1 MADNKIE
8 LKSVGELLGMKFFIP
23 SYQRGYRW
31 TEQQVKDLLNDVN
44 EFSPEKNK
52 ENDDETW
59 YCLQPLVVR
68 QMDVN
73 RKKECQLEENENYY
87 EVIDGQQRL
96 TTIFIIINLFDTNRC
111 LSLLYQT
118 RPDSAH
124 FLQNINTEK
133 EDSNI
138 DFHFMLEAKRTIE
151 KWNGDKQ
158 GLLQKLKNNCKVIWY
173 ETQDNAFEVF
183 KRLNSGKI
191 SLSNAELVKALLLKD
206 DNFMGMDKDAL
217 RLKQL
222 EMAGEW
228 DRMEQMLHNNSFWY
242 FVNPEP
248 EDARFNCTRMD
259 FILELILR
267 CMKKSDSDDY
277 LYNVEAESTKNNYFI
292 FSTFSEMIRNKGC
305 VEMWNHIQIC
315 FRTIKSWYDDRRL
328 YHYIGYLMN
337 LRGKDKM
344 NTLRSLICKS
354 NKPKDEFLDSIKKSC
369 RKTIIKESQTEVD
382 FSGYE
387 YGKNNNEIHNILLLF
402 NLATTQNQISEM
414 SRYPFDKHFEAA
426 KKKWSLEHIHAQNE
440 KEVSWD
446 KEKFNKIKSYLNNI
460 NVKGISE
467 LNNYLKGIEKSDD
480 IDKDIYKAIYKA
492 IMGAFMGKDV
502 VKKEENGKVFYSSD
516 FEKDDHLT
524 NMALLQGD
532 KNAAFNNKTYPEKRE
547 KLAEYENVESE
558 SLFVP
563 ICTRNVF
570 FKHYSPNATNPLV
583 WDEPAGLEYVTAMV
597 KVIASYLDME
607 AVSPKQEDENKY
619 GLKKKEG
626 QNE

>member
-1 MADNKIE
+1 MADNNIE
-8 LKSVGELLGMKFFIP
+8 LKSVNELLGMKFFVP

-31 TEQQVKDLLNDVN
+31 TEQQVNDLLNDVKD
-44 EFSPEKNK
+44 FKPENNK
-52 ENDDETW
+52 DNREKTW

-68 QMDVN
+68 RMEENDP
-73 RKKECQLEENENYY
+73 RFGEETDKKECY

-96 TTIFIIINLFDTNRC
+96 TTIFIIINLIDSDSE
-111 LSLLYQT
+111 LSIQYQT
-118 RPDSAH
+118 RTGSSN
-124 FLQNINTEK
+124 FLKNIKNEENVDT
-133 EDSNI
+133 NI
-138 DFHFMLEAKRTIE
+138 DFHFMIEAKRTIE
-151 KWNGDKQ
+151 NWKGDKQ
-158 GLLQKLKNNCKVIWY
+158 GLLQKLKESCKVIWY
-173 ETQDNAFEVF
+173 ETQDNAYEVF

-191 SLSNAELVKALLLKD
+191 SLSNAELVKALILKD
-206 DNFMGMDKDAL
+206 DNFMGMEKDAL

-228 DRMEQMLHNNSFWY
+228 DRMEQTLHDNSFWY
-242 FVNPEP
+242 FINPEP

-267 CMKKSDSDDY
+267 CKKKSDSDDY
-277 LYNVEAESTKNNYFI
+277 LYDVDAESIKNNYFV
-292 FSTFSEMIRNKGC
+292 FSTFSKIIRNNGWEEQWK
-305 VEMWNHIQIC
+305 WIQIY
-315 FRTIKSWYDDRRL
+315 FRTIKSWHADRRL

-337 LRGKDKM
+337 LRGKDKK
-344 NTLRSLICKS
+344 NTLRSLICES
-354 NKPKDEFLDSIKKSC
+354 NEPKDEFLDTIKKWC
-369 RKTIIKESQTEVD
+369 RETIIGENEKEVD
-382 FSGYE
+382 FSGFE

-440 KEVSWD
+440 TKASWD
-446 KEKFNKIKSYLNNI
+446 EIEFGKIKSYLRNI
-460 NVKGISE
+460 NNNGVPE
-467 LNNYLKGIEKSDD
+467 LLEHLNLKGIETSDKIND
-480 IDKDIYKAIYKA
+480 ETYKAI
-492 IMGAFMGKDV
+492 IGVFMGKEV
-502 VKKEENGKVFYSSD
+502 VRKEENGNVFFSSD

-583 WDEPAGLEYVTAMV
+583 WDEQAGLEYVTAMV

-607 AVSPKQEDENKY
+607 AVLPENKYGLNKY

-626 QNE
+626 QK